1 MNKNLQLILFI
12 ILINLKFFIDGLKV
26 LNSTLTLKD
35 GTNVFGAVLYF
46 AVIELELD
54 SYIYKYDALACPN
67 YQCSTVNTTIDCSC
81 DYTNFSNCPKTAG
94 RDPSC
99 SPCPIPTV
107 EYCPS
112 INNWV
117 TVEKDIDYI
126 FETNQTMY
134 LRYKGNSSI
143 CEGLMA
149 RSYPIKGF
157 HNVKG
162 GSSPLEYLQR
172 SLSNF
177 RPQIYG
183 VMNLCPS
190 DIDSS
195 GMKSWTHDTFFFTI
209 KPFGNTDGR
218 NVSLSF
224 RITSKEVSSEPII
237 TDSCTSP
244 FPTTHRCIY
253 DGEFINEKSE
263 ASSYHFFVFNATK
276 SAIYTIRAPQF
287 EQSVRIYA
295 SINSQYPQLNGYG
308 NQRAEYS
315 SIDEFENSI
324 TIYLNKSTI
333 LYISIENTYK
343 TNYSLSITSQGYYL
357 PVNVSSLPPKAGA
370 YALVKSS
377 QIDFGKGV
385 TYDCDSWDTCTRF
398 TVNYPFTD
406 SNPLNPIP
414 SGLYSIP
421 NFYLPPYPLLDYD
434 EEIFLA
440 NPVKPK
446 SFTMSV
452 LVAYKLGSSAITN
465 LDYLSEISASLVRF
479 KSNIFDQDGNAINN
493 VASLTHYDLP
503 CDYEE
508 FSIINNA
515 ILKGDKLLYDVT
527 DINTINRYSYML
539 DSLTIRNSWIGCNA
553 KANSLFELSFKIT
566 NYTMII
572 CDRNGSTPE
581 FNEDPCCNPNQK
593 YFQCCNPKP
602 KEIDTV
608 ELGGLSYET
617 IQSKCSFPSCTESVL
632 SQFNSTYV
640 TLDFCT
646 LDNGIYDQLRTN
658 LIQVV
663 RSCKENSS
671 PICIKDSDCIDYAGP
686 DAICDLMGHTC
697 IPNYKYTDYKYLKC
711 VFSQLDQVT
720 TYNLLHKPF
729 SLNSS
734 IIDEIYEKY
743 QKQDCITEGT
753 YLSQRLQYRWDSI
766 DARIQDPNKF
776 YPSSY
781 GLDDSNPIINDIMYA
796 KLFDNF
802 KRTYS
807 WAYFDYCTN
816 FSICPWVY
824 QNGFYNGFSNDPNLK
839 PIIDYCNQISG
850 FCGNCANGLKSFC
863 NTFDFSNQ
871 NICEQTDYCVLGGNY
886 LMSQLNMTQQQ
897 CESYGMCSVNCGYQ
911 CSFSN
916 PTTYQSNCFVLNVN
930 QTQCTSM
937 SYTWDSNLSAC
948 IDTTATSKSQCTNHH
963 WLNCTEKPID
973 ECTGPFGTLFNYC
986 SLQPIVCST
995 KEECENAGVCSD
1007 SFFFNPTNTQAYP
1020 FNLGKCVHG
1029 HEAYR
1034 QYPSCEY
1041 NIDGYIENDSPMGC
1055 FSYTPQVLTKVDCEA
1070 LGSNYTWWP
1079 PATNKQDCLKSMG
1092 CKVYATTTKTD
1103 MLPYN
1108 IIFNQMNQDECLGCY
1123 GSQNE
1128 YTNKFE
1134 WTPATWLPATLV
1146 KGKWYTPDPITNQF
1160 WTPINNLTT
1169 TLDYGKLYD
1178 DLVLAVNSQMTDQI
1192 RSSYFCR
1199 TQRFRDNLDSIAC
1212 SCADTGGYRNSTC
1225 FKDSAL
1231 LFGQVKPCSSKS
1243 ETFNFPNGFIEISN
1257 SSVEVGCGDML
1268 IFQLSR
1274 EIFISTEGQSFPSN
1288 FVSYPKPDNFGLFN
1302 NNSAIVGTIIG
1313 DGLTIESKSINRIL
1327 LCFLYSGN
1335 PDEKKYPI
1343 LDFGCQDQDTGIL
1356 HPMGLNVFI
1365 ETQQNLD
1372 FLCSNITHL
1381 DSKQN
1386 YFPINRI
1393 GNEDWRK
1400 VEKKYFDQKTLGLL
1414 YTLAAIY
1421 LVVLVYGF
1429 YQLIIVAII
1438 RFKKIIHRFELV
1450 HLLLFMIFVFLLV
1463 RTIYFFL
1470 LPSGKLSNSAVAD
1483 YILVVLPTFFYFSC
1497 FTIIIVLWYVIV
1509 VLVLKNNSAS
1519 NFSNRLFSIVGL
1531 VNFIIYL
1538 LLVAIVLVFQY
1549 TKDSPHEF
1557 CGSRIIFHVDTNK
1570 SQKTV
1575 SILYAVIQAVISLVL
1590 GVAFIYLGGSLY
1602 RAMRSASQGAKKG
1615 GLDIKK
1621 AHSRELKIFLL
1632 TTICSTGFLLHC
1644 LFIIILVALNEPS
1657 IVFSFIGLII
1667 TEIIPSITILYCYDQ
1682 RTSLSLDITL
1692 SSKSSKSFS
1701 STDTKLQTVSETITF
1716 SQNLSSE

>member
-1 MNKNLQLILFI
+1 MNKNFQLIIFI
-12 ILINLKFFIDGLKV
+12 ILINIKFFIDGLNV
-26 LNSTLTLKD
+26 LNSTVTLKEA
-35 GTNVFGAVLYF
+35 NVYGAVVYF
-46 AVIELELD
+46 AMIELELD
-54 SYIYKYDALACPN
+54 SDIYKYDALACPN
-67 YQCSTVNTTIDCSC
+67 YQCSSVTNTTTAKDCSC
-81 DYTNFSNCPKTAG
+81 DYTDFNDCPKTID

-99 SPCPIPTV
+99 PPCPIPTV

-112 INNWV
+112 VNNWV
-117 TVEKDIDYI
+117 TVEKDIDYL
-126 FETNQTMY
+126 FETNNTMY

-143 CEGLMA
+143 CEGLMV
-149 RSYPIKGF
+149 RSYPVKGF
-157 HNVKG
+157 HNLKG
-162 GSSPLEYLQR
+162 GSTPFEYSQR

-190 DIDSS
+190 DIDNSNFQ
-195 GMKSWTHDTFFFTI
+195 SWSQDTFFFTI
-209 KPFGNTDGR
+209 KPFGNSDGR

-224 RITSKEVSSEPII
+224 RITSKEVSNVPII

-244 FPTTHRCIY
+244 LPTTHRCIY
-253 DGEFINEKSE
+253 DGEYISEKSE
-263 ASSYHFFVFNATK
+263 ANSYHFFVFNATK

-287 EQSVRIYA
+287 EQFIRIYA
-295 SINSQYPQLNGYG
+295 SINAQYPQLNGYG
-308 NQRAEYS
+308 NEKAEYS

-324 TIYLNKSTI
+324 TLYLNKSTI
-333 LYISIENTYK
+333 LYISIEITFK
-343 TNYSLSITSQGYYL
+343 TNYSLGITSQGFYL
-357 PVNVSSLPPKAGA
+357 PVNISSLPPKAGA
-370 YALVKSS
+370 YALVKSA
-377 QIDFGKGV
+377 QLDVGQGV
-385 TYDCDSWDTCTRF
+385 TYDCDAWDTCTRF
-398 TVNYPFTD
+398 SVNYPYTD

-414 SGLYSIP
+414 SGLYTIP
-421 NFYLPPYPLLDYD
+421 NFFLPPYPMLDYD
-434 EEIFLA
+434 EEIFLP

-446 SFTMSV
+446 SFTLSL
-452 LVAYKLGSSAITN
+452 LVAYRLDSNAITS
-465 LDYLSEISASLVRF
+465 LDYIQKISTSLVRF
-479 KSNIFDQDGNAINN
+479 KSNFFDQDGNAINN
-493 VASLTHYDLP
+493 VASLTFFDLP
-503 CDYEE
+503 CDYEQ
-508 FSIINNA
+508 FSIINKA
-515 ILKGDKLLYDVT
+515 IIEGDQLLYNVT
-527 DINTINRYSYML
+527 DINTINTYSYIL
-539 DSLTIRNSWIGCNA
+539 DSLTIRNSWVGCNG
-553 KANSLFELSFKIT
+553 KANSLFKLSYKLT
-566 NYTMII
+566 NYTTIS
-572 CDRNGSTPE
+572 CDKNASTPE
-581 FNEDPCCNPNQK
+581 FNEDPCCNANQK
-593 YFQCCNPKP
+593 YFQCCNPKTR
-602 KEIDTV
+602 EIEIFD
-608 ELGGLSYET
+608 LDSLSYES

-646 LDNGIYDQLRTN
+646 LENGFYDHLRSN
-658 LIQVV
+658 LVDLV
-663 RSCKENSS
+663 RSCKVNSR
-671 PICIKDSDCIDYAGP
+671 PTCTKDSDCIDYAGSN
-686 DAICDLMGHTC
+686 AICDLFDHTC
-697 IPNYKYTDYKYLKC
+697 IPNYKFQDYQYLKC

-720 TYNLLHKPF
+720 AFNLLHRPF
-729 SLNSS
+729 SYNSS

-753 YLSQRLQYRWDSI
+753 FLSQRQQYRWDSS
-766 DARIQDPNKF
+766 DARYQDPNKF
-776 YPSSY
+776 YPSGF
-781 GLDDSNPIINDIMYA
+781 GLDDSQPIIHDTMYDR
-796 KLFDNF
+796 LFNNF
-802 KRTYS
+802 QRVYTWS
-807 WAYFDYCTN
+807 YFDYCTN
-816 FSICPWVY
+816 YSICPWVY
-824 QNGFYNGFSNDPNLK
+824 SGYYYGFSNDPNVV
-839 PIIDYCNQISG
+839 PMINYCNQIPG
-850 FCGNCANGLKSFC
+850 FCGNCANGLKGFC
-863 NTFDFSNQ
+863 NTFDFANENS
-871 NICEQTDYCVLGGNY
+871 CEQTDYCVLGANY
-886 LMSQLNMTQQQ
+886 VVAPLNMTKEK
-897 CESYGMCSVNCGYQ
+897 CESYGSCSTNCGYQ
-911 CSFSN
+911 CSFSKA
-916 PTTYQSNCFVLNVN
+916 TYQANCFVLNVN
-930 QTQCTSM
+930 QSQCTSM
-937 SYTWDSNLSAC
+937 SYSWDSSLLAC
-948 IDTTATSKSQCTNHH
+948 IDTTATSISQCTNH

-973 ECTGPFGTLFNYC
+973 ECVGPFGTLFNYC
-986 SLQPIVCST
+986 TLQPIACNS

-1007 SFFFNPTNTQAYP
+1007 SYFFSPANTQAYP

-1029 HEAYR
+1029 HQFYR
-1034 QYPSCEY
+1034 EYPSCEY
-1041 NIDGYIENDSPMGC
+1041 NINGYIENDSPMGC
-1055 FSYTPQVLTKVDCEA
+1055 FSYTPQVLTKKDCEA
-1070 LGSNYTWWP
+1070 LGSNYTWWSA
-1079 PATNKQDCLKSMG
+1079 ATNKQDCLKSMG

-1128 YTNKFE
+1128 YTNKFQ
-1134 WTPATWLPATLV
+1134 WTPATWITGTLV
-1146 KGKWYTPDPITNQF
+1146 KGKWYTPDPVTNQF

-1169 TLDYGKLYD
+1169 TLDYEKLYD
-1178 DLVLAVNSQMTDQI
+1178 DLVLAVDSQMTDQI

-1212 SCADTGGYRNSTC
+1212 SCADVGGYRNSTC

-1231 LFGQVKPCSSKS
+1231 LLGQVKPCSSKS
-1243 ETFNFPNGFIEISN
+1243 ETFNFPNGFIEITN
-1257 SSVEVGCGDML
+1257 SSVEVGCGDMMV
-1268 IFQLSR
+1268 FQLSR

-1302 NNSAIVGTIIG
+1302 NKSAIVGTIIG
-1313 DGLTIESKSINRIL
+1313 DGLTIESKSIDGGII
-1327 LCFLYSGN
+1327 LCFLYTSN
-1335 PDEKKYPI
+1335 PDEKKYPL

-1356 HPMGLNVFI
+1356 HPMGLDVFI
-1365 ETQQNLD
+1365 KTQQNLD

-1381 DSKQN
+1381 ASKQN

-1393 GNEDWRK
+1393 GDDWRN
-1400 VEKKYFDQKTLGLL
+1400 VEKKFFDQRTLGLL

-1429 YQLIIVAII
+1429 YQLIIIAII

-1450 HLLLFMIFVFLLV
+1450 HLLLLMIFVFLLV

-1470 LPSGKLSNSAVAD
+1470 LPGGKLSNSAVAD

-1497 FTIIIVLWYVIV
+1497 FTVIIVLWYVIV

-1538 LLVAIVLVFQY
+1538 LLIAIILVFQY
-1549 TKDSPHEF
+1549 TKDLPHEF
-1557 CGSRIIFHVDTNK
+1557 CGSRIIFHVSTSK

-1602 RAMRSASQGAKKG
+1602 RAMRTASQGAKKG

-1692 SSKSSKSFS
+1692 STKSSKSSS